1 MKSLSKRSIEEF
13 FGVALFDLAK
23 EARRFERNAAECSD
37 EEEKVKKIFLEAA
50 ALRREAIRFFNKWR
64 LKYAAKGEKD
74 TEEPDGSKK

>member
-23 EARRFERNAAECSD
+23 EARRFERNAAESSD
-37 EEEKVKKIFLEAA
+37 EEVMKILLEAA
-50 ALRREAIRFFNKWR
+50 ALRRQAIRFFNEWR